1 MLNRPHM
8 QRLVERVRQL
18 PPLPSAIVFPCE
30 RDALQLALS
39 GAFAAYIAP
48 TLVGPETRVRDVA
61 NRYGL
66 DISRLPIV
74 DTPDEPRAAAER
86 AVALARDAAVSALIR
101 GSISTED
108 MLAPVAAPE
117 TGLRTERR
125 LSHAFFLDLPGQP
138 RSMLLADAHLNVNPN
153 LAAKRDIVQST
164 VQLAHALGIEMPNV
178 ALLAALDGPSPAF
191 PSTADAAALRSMG
204 AQGMFGRASVEG
216 PFTPDTALV
225 AEIARAAGIKSQV
238 AGNADV
244 LIAPGMEPAIM
255 LLRALTGLTQ
265 GLAAGLVLGAK
276 VPIVMPSRQDPMEV
290 RMASCVLASLASAA
304 LRAAAPTPPEK
315 QVGQVAVDARP
326 RVAA

>member
-1 MLNRPHM
+1 MLNRPHV
-8 QRLVERVRQL
+8 QKLVERVRQL
-18 PPLPSAIVFPCE
+18 APLSAAVVFPCD

-39 GAFAAYIAP
+39 GAFAGYVAP

-66 DISRLPIV
+66 DISRLPII
-74 DTPDEPRAAAER
+74 DTPDEPRATAER
-86 AVALARDAAVSALIR
+86 AAALARDGTVSALIR

-108 MLAPVAAPE
+108 MLAPVAAADS
-117 TGLRTERR
+117 GLRTERR

-138 RSMLLADAHLNVNPN
+138 RGLLLADAHLNVNPN
-153 LAAKRDIVQST
+153 LAAKRDIVQNT
-164 VQLAHALGIEMPNV
+164 VQLAHALGVEMPNV

-204 AQGMFGRASVEG
+204 AQGIFGKATVEG

-225 AEIARAAGIKSQV
+225 TEIARAAGIKSQV
-238 AGNADV
+238 AGLADV
-244 LIAPGMEPAIM
+244 LIAPGMEAAIM

-265 GLAAGLVLGAK
+265 GLAAGLVLGARI
-276 VPIVMPSRQDPMEV
+276 PIVMPSRQDPMEV
-290 RMASCVLASLASAA
+290 RMASCVLASLQSAA
-304 LRAAAPTPPEK
+304 ISASAPTPPHK
-315 QVGQVAVDARP
+315 DLGAVAVDTRP